1 MTQEKVVFLRCSPQ
15 APNVC
20 QSCST
25 IMKDGTIKRISIA
38 VDYELRIP
46 TPAIKRWLLSCV
58 IDELGLG
65 LGNSLYFTSPSDLH
79 EMIRNEG
86 YANFL
91 EYYDAQR
98 EANYD
103 HWDDS
108 QDEALAFVHQIMT
121 EDFSTEEKSATY
133 PLVFSYSFSA
143 EELEFWL
150 GYARRETMDRETVL
164 SGLTC
169 HQILDYAT
177 YSRLRLGEDT
187 PKPVLK
193 DLLDIRVRLRDAF
206 PSIYAQ

>member
-1 MTQEKVVFLRCSPQ
+1 
-15 APNVC
+15 
-20 QSCST
+20 
-25 IMKDGTIKRISIA
+25 MKDGTIKQISIA

-65 LGNSLYFTSPSDLH
+65 LGNALHFTSPSDLH
-79 EMIRNEG
+79 EMIHNEG

-108 QDEALAFVHQIMT
+108 QEEALAFVDQIMNG
-121 EDFSTEEKSATY
+121 DFSTEEKSATY
-133 PLVFSYSFSA
+133 PLVFSYLFSA

-150 GYARRETMDRETVL
+150 GYALRETMDRHMVL
-164 SGLTC
+164 SGLTSD
-169 HQILDYAT
+169 QILDYAT
-177 YSRLRLGEDT
+177 YSRIRLGEDT
-187 PKPVLK
+187 AKPVLE
-193 DLLDIRVRLRDAF
+193 DHLDIRERLRDAF
-206 PSIYAQ
+206 PSIYSQ